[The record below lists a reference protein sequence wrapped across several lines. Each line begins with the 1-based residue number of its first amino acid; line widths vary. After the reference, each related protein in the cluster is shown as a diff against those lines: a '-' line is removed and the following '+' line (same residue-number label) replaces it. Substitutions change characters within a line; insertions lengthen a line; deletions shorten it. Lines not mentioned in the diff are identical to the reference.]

1 MTSHVDPTAQTRRLL
16 LVLFIGAQFIG
27 LARTFFMSMVSLAFN
42 EVASICAYGSILLL
56 PLIWVQYRNSTRP
69 GEGTGSFAAA
79 WVTLLAVLATLSALL
94 GWKNGYFLKEVIQDY
109 APYVILCAFVLIG
122 SRKAFWDDL
131 VWLMPTLLFF
141 ALAVNAA
148 GFVGFGELIE
158 RDIGER
164 VARESLA
171 YRTQSVLAMWGMALL
186 LMRGQR
192 PTYKILAVAALYFYL
207 GQQVLFQK
215 RLGTI
220 ESALYLG
227 GFFFII
233 PIFSLHRSQR
243 DRIEDAKLFIG
254 LLVAAMLAGF
264 IAIVLSGDLF
274 IAQLQSLLQRFVG
287 LGTGQQKEGAGLI
300 ATLFLENERL
310 ALAKRMF
317 DDLSPWEWITGRGM
331 GGHFAIEITLNSN
344 DAVREQ
350 QYLSSYLSDVG
361 QFGRRGLEIGWL
373 MPFLKGGV
381 VLMGMIFFGILS
393 SIISLRKLKS
403 DPIGLAAWTWL
414 LIESVY
420 LLQGGSFVVS
430 TSYRLVLLGACMGRC
445 LAPYVSR

>member
-1 MTSHVDPTAQTRRLL
+1 
-16 LVLFIGAQFIG
+16 
-27 LARTFFMSMVSLAFN
+27 
-42 EVASICAYGSILLL
+42 
-56 PLIWVQYRNSTRP
+56 
-69 GEGTGSFAAA
+69 
-79 WVTLLAVLATLSALL
+79 
-94 GWKNGYFLKEVIQDY
+94 
-109 APYVILCAFVLIG
+109 
-122 SRKAFWDDL
+122 
-131 VWLMPTLLFF
+131 MPTLLFF

-227 GFFFII
+227 GFFLVL
-233 PIFSLHRSQR
+233 PIFSLHRNQR
-243 DRIEDAKLFIG
+243 DRIEDAKLFMG
-254 LLVAAMLAGF
+254 LLVAALIAGF
-264 IAIVLSGDLF
+264 VALILSGDLF
-274 IAQLQSLLQRFVG
+274 FAQLYSLFQRFLG
-287 LGTGQQKEGAGLI
+287 LGTGQQKEGVGLI
-300 ATLFLENERL
+300 ATLFVENERF
-310 ALAKRMF
+310 ALAKRMLEDF
-317 DDLSPWEWITGRGM
+317 GPWEWMVGRGM
-331 GGHFAIEITLNSN
+331 GGHFVIDITLNAN

-350 QYLSSYLSDVG
+350 QYLSNYLEDVG
-361 QFGRRGLEIGWL
+361 EFGRRGIEVGWL
-373 MPFLKGGV
+373 MPFLKGGLALLGIIIFG
-381 VLMGMIFFGILS
+381 VLNAILRLGR
-393 SIISLRKLKS
+393 LRS
-403 DPIGLAAWTWL
+403 DPVGLAAWTWL

-430 TSYRLVLLGACMGRC
+430 TSYRLVLFGACLGRC